1 MTEPTE
7 VADRIIALAA
17 DGLRGLEMTI
27 SAWPNEFRA
36 IIWEAV
42 AKIATDRADEARGF
56 PVQQGLADGQ
66 EEDLTR
72 RGT

>member
-1 MTEPTE
+1 ME
-7 VADRIIALAA
+7 L
-17 DGLRGLEMTI
+17 TI

-36 IIWEAV
+36 IVWEAV
-42 AKIATDRADEARGF
+42 AKIATARADEARGF

-72 RGT
+72 RGTS